1 MCVSLLYKIK
11 LNVGCDHTTNCLLL
25 HLRKKDM
32 LSDVS
37 WINERNFP
45 CWLTAQN
52 VNDDLRLFSFY
63 SFPGKWRQ
71 WNIGSL
77 KCILN
82 WNIKLNKY
90 FHTKLN
96 YLYSYT
102 NQFLKYLDVIEDKKD
117 IETYCGMKISLSKER
132 VRNK

>member
-11 LNVGCDHTTNCLLL
+11 LNVGWDHTTNCLLL

-82 WNIKLNKY
+82 WKLGSSTNISMRGYIIYIIFGK
-90 FHTKLN
+90 
-96 YLYSYT
+96 
-102 NQFLKYLDVIEDKKD
+102 FLKYLDVIEDKKD
-117 IETYCGMKISLSKER
+117 IETYCGMKNQFKQRR
-132 VRNK
+132 VLE